1 MPLAHGVAQLGEV
14 RCGLPNGKSIARPP
28 ANSLPPGVAGHA
40 VDGDRDARAAK
51 K

>member
-14 RCGLPNGKSIARPP
+14 RCGLPNGKSIARQP
-28 ANSLPPGVAGHA
+28 ANSLPPGAAGHT
-40 VDGDRDARAAK
+40 VRGDRAAK